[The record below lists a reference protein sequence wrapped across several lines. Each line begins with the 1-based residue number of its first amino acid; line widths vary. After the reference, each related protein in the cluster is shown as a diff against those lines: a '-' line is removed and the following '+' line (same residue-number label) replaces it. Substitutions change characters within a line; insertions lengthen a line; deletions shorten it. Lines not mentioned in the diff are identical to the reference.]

1 MERNAEVREALIAHV
16 RRSVIGEA
24 EAVATPFGP
33 RRVIYADYTASGRG
47 LSFIED
53 HLREVVLPLYANT
66 HTETS
71 GTGRQTT
78 RFREDAREIIAEAF
92 GAGDDCVVLF
102 AGTGS
107 TGAIDK
113 LIRALGIRIP
123 AELDAQYGLT
133 RHIPAGERPVVF
145 IGPYEHHSNELP
157 WRETIADVVRIPEDE
172 DGHVDL
178 SALEAALIAHA
189 DRPLRIGAFSAASN
203 VTGILTDTRAVSVLL
218 HRHGALA
225 LWDCA
230 AAAPYVDVAMA
241 PHRPAVTPEGAG
253 SPRRAAQGD
262 PDASG
267 LDDGHLDDRH
277 LDYKDAV
284 FVSPHKLVGGP
295 GTPGLLIARRE
306 LFANRVPTVPGGGTV
321 AYVNAD
327 EHRYLDVIEER
338 EEGGTPDILGAI
350 RAGLV
355 FQLKQAVGVE
365 AILTH
370 ERAAISRAIAAWSE
384 EPDIEV
390 LGNLDAERLSIVSF
404 VIRSGSGY
412 LHHEFVVALLNDL
425 FGIQARGGCSCAG
438 PYGHRLLGIDV
449 ERSHAY
455 ERAIDQGC
463 AGVKPGWVRINF
475 TWFLTDQVIDFL
487 IEAVRLIARHG
498 HRLLDAYDFD
508 PASGCWTHREG
519 RVPPPMSLHDVRYD
533 AGRVS
538 WPTRRLQV
546 ADEVLEDVLA
556 EGERILGDG
565 AAPGVPLAP
574 GLPPEVEALRWF
586 PLPGERTA
594 SAPVGQ

>member
-1 MERNAEVREALIAHV
+1 MQHTSEVDQALIGQV

-78 RFREDAREIIAEAF
+78 RFREDARSIIAEAF
-92 GAGDDCVVLF
+92 GAGDEHVVLF

-113 LIRALGIRIP
+113 LIRALGLRVP
-123 AELDAQYGLT
+123 AELDERYGLSE
-133 RHIPAGERPVVF
+133 RIPAAERPVVF

-157 WRETIADVVRIPEDE
+157 WRETIADVVRIPEDA

-178 SALEAALIAHA
+178 DALETALVAHA
-189 DRPLRIGAFSAASN
+189 DRPLKLGAFSAASN

-241 PHRPAVTPEGAG
+241 PHR
-253 SPRRAAQGD
+253 AA
-262 PDASG
+262 PDGTTTEA
-267 LDDGHLDDRH
+267 HLDH
-277 LDYKDAV
+277 KDAV

-306 LFANRVPTVPGGGTV
+306 LFTNRVPTVPGGGTV

-327 EHRYLDVIEER
+327 EHRYLDRIEER

-355 FQLKQAVGVE
+355 FQLKQAVGVDT
-365 AILTH
+365 ILTQ
-370 ERAAISRAIAAWSE
+370 ERAAIARAIDAWSQ
-384 EPDIEV
+384 EPGIEV

-404 VIRSGSGY
+404 VIRHGSGY

-438 PYGHRLLGIDV
+438 PYGHRLLGIDL

-463 AGVKPGWVRINF
+463 SGVKPGWVRINF

-487 IEAVRLIARHG
+487 IAAVRLIARDG
-498 HRLLDAYDFD
+498 WRLLDAYTFD
-508 PASGCWTHREG
+508 QASGCWTHRDG
-519 RVPPPMSLHDVRYD
+519 RVPPPMSLRDVRYD
-533 AGRVS
+533 GGRVS
-538 WPTRRLQV
+538 WPTRRRQV
-546 ADEVLEDVLA
+546 PDGALEDVLT
-556 EGERILGDG
+556 EGERILR
-565 AAPGVPLAP
+565 AGVDVAGSSPPPVSA
-574 GLPPEVEALRWF
+574 LPPEVESLRWF
-586 PLPGERTA
+586 PLPGEL
-594 SAPVGQ
+594 SAR

>member
-1 MERNAEVREALIAHV
+1 MERTATAREALIAHV

-33 RRVIYADYTASGRG
+33 RRVIYADYTASGRALG
-47 LSFIED
+47 FVED
-53 HLREVVLPLYANT
+53 HLRQVVLPLYANT

-92 GAGDDCVVLF
+92 GAGEAHVVLF
-102 AGTGS
+102 TGTGS

-113 LIRALGIRIP
+113 LVRALGIRIP
-123 AELDAQYGLT
+123 AELDARYRLSD
-133 RHIPAGERPVVF
+133 HIPADARPVVF

-178 SALEAALIAHA
+178 DALEGALLAHA
-189 DRPLRIGAFSAASN
+189 DRPLKIGAFSAASN

-230 AAAPYVDVAMA
+230 AAAPYVDVRMA
-241 PHRPAVTPEGAG
+241 PQRPAPD
-253 SPRRAAQGD
+253 GD
-262 PDASG
+262 TSEA
-267 LDDGHLDDRH
+267 HLDH
-277 LDYKDAV
+277 KDAV

-321 AYVNAD
+321 TYVNAD

-338 EEGGTPDILGAI
+338 EEGGTPDIVGAI

-365 AILTH
+365 AILAH
-370 ERAAISRAIAAWSE
+370 ERAAIEQAIAAWST

-404 VIRSGSGY
+404 VIRHGTGY

-449 ERSHAY
+449 ERSQAY

-463 AGVKPGWVRINF
+463 SGVKPGWVRINF
-475 TWFLTDQVIDFL
+475 TWFLTEQVIGFL

-498 HRLLDAYDFD
+498 WRLLDAYDFD

-519 RVPPPMSLHDVRYD
+519 RVPPPMSLRDVRYD
-533 AGRVS
+533 GGRVS
-538 WPTRRLQV
+538 WPARRLQQP
-546 ADEVLEDVLA
+546 DEALEDVLA
-556 EGERILGDG
+556 EGERILRAGV
-565 AAPGVPLAP
+565 APVVPGGYRFP
-574 GLPPEVEALRWF
+574 DEVEALRWF
-586 PLPGERTA
+586 PLPGEA
-594 SAPVGQ
+594 AQQVPG